1 MRATIIPTA
10 TVILILTFCISCSS
24 GPSGPAPGTP
34 AFYWSTAKDNF
45 STGDL
50 LKANDNLDRA
60 LKSADYKAQG
70 LPWSLVL
77 TSGLARGYRE
87 LAEAYEKGGEAA
99 KRGSGQFRVQM
110 GQYRRHARVA
120 SLQFVEKF
128 REFQTSNKDE
138 QVKLVF
144 PFPSGSPSEPPML
157 AKVTGG
163 SMPEETIMDN
173 IQKAMLQRALIY
185 EASSAAG
192 SPDDPTK
199 AQAQFKAG
207 EVSVPRTQFI
217 LAMANALYA
226 QSEIFRPKKLD
237 EPDKLRLFAETA
249 LDALK
254 PVPQNKDVKTLNE
267 KIQKSMKDGK
277 SRAS

>member
-1 MRATIIPTA
+1 MRATIILT
-10 TVILILTFCISCSS
+10 TVVVILIFCVSCSS

-34 AFYWSTAKDNF
+34 AFYWSLAKDNF
-45 STGDL
+45 AAGDI

-60 LKSADYKAQG
+60 VKSPEYKAQG

-77 TSGLARGYRE
+77 ASGLARGYQE
-87 LAEAYEKGGEAA
+87 LADAYEKGGEAA

-110 GQYRRHARVA
+110 GDYRRHARGA

-128 REFQTSNKDE
+128 REFETSNKDE

-157 AKVTGG
+157 TRVLGG
-163 SMPEETIMDN
+163 SMPDDAVRDN

-199 AQAQFKAG
+199 EQAQFKAG
-207 EVSVPRTQFI
+207 EVSVPRAQFI

-226 QSEIFRPKKLD
+226 QSQIFGPKKLD
-237 EPDKLRLFAETA
+237 EPDKVRLFAETA

-254 PVPQNKDVKTLNE
+254 PVPQSKDVKTLNE
-267 KIQKSMKDGK
+267 KIQKSMNGK